1 MKKRTIAAAALAAA
15 AFALSGCWDSGDV
28 TIHEAGQYKGVK
40 DPLLSQD
47 VAERAKTLEKRFALV
62 QMDR

>member
-1 MKKRTIAAAALAAA
+1 MKKRTIAAAVLMAA

-28 TIHEAGQYKGVK
+28 TIHEAGEYKGVK